1 MNYKIERNNMN
12 QKEVNDLCERKPTES
27 QTVVELQSALFKIER
42 LEAKLLASE
51 AAHNEAK
58 EEIHHLQIELGQCER
73 KCAQS
78 EAAGA
83 EMRLC
88 IATHIYVGNHC
99 MSCGAHAEMKHTVDC
114 KIDHALSTPCGQS
127 FLDERERHV
136 KAIERLIPFAVAYRS
151 HPLRNPE
158 DKLDETLE
166 LARTALN
173 RNEP

>member
-27 QTVVELQSALFKIER
+27 QTVVELQSALRRIDI

-78 EAAGA
+78 EAGGA
-83 EMRLC
+83 EMRSL
-88 IATHIYVGNHC
+88 IV
-99 MSCGAHAEMKHTVDC
+99 EMRQWLGQCRCVDGESR
-114 KIDHALSTPCGQS
+114 KNGFEQIDKALSTTCGQS

>member
-27 QTVVELQSALFKIER
+27 QTVVELQSALRRIDI

-83 EMRLC
+83 EMRECLRAC
-88 IATHIYVGNHC
+88 LQCDKQRTVFATSTQLGMIRDRIKYC
-99 MSCGAHAEMKHTVDC
+99 
-114 KIDHALSTPCGQS
+114 LSTTCGQS
-127 FLDERERHV
+127 FLAERERHV